1 MSDVFQR
8 TGRGG
13 AGNYYSQKDIEEAE
27 KAQRANVSHD
37 PEAQK
42 TTNSPPPPAAPAAAE
57 APTSAPQYVR
67 IGRGGAGNWTDSPTT
82 AETQHRQ
89 HAADHTTAAV
99 SAAAAGRPR
108 AGLTGRGGAGNW
120 TGGGDNN
127 NNNNNNAEGLEEE
140 KAEQQRIAARIRQDI
155 DASLPAPPKTYHQ
168 HDREM
173 EK

>member
-1 MSDVFQR
+1 M
-8 TGRGG
+8 
-13 AGNYYSQKDIEEAE
+13 
-27 KAQRANVSHD
+27 
-37 PEAQK
+37 
-42 TTNSPPPPAAPAAAE
+42 
-57 APTSAPQYVR
+57 
-67 IGRGGAGNWTDSPTT
+67 
-82 AETQHRQ
+82 
-89 HAADHTTAAV
+89 

-120 TGGGDNN
+120 TGGGGGGDN

>member
-27 KAQRANVSHD
+27 KAQRAND

-42 TTNSPPPPAAPAAAE
+42 TTNSPPPPAAPAAAAE
-57 APTSAPQYVR
+57 APAPAPQYVR

-120 TGGGDNN
+120 TGGGGGGGDNN
-127 NNNNNNAEGLEEE
+127 NNSSESLEEE

-168 HDREM
+168 HDRDM